1 MSLKLYNTYSG
12 SIEEF
17 HPIDSDHI
25 KMYVCGPTVYDRA
38 HIGNARPAVVFDI
51 LYRILKTLY
60 KKVTYVRNITDIDDK
75 IYNASLKKNISISE
89 LTKNTTLMYHEDIKE
104 LNVLPVDIEPKATD
118 HINDMIEFIKVLI
131 KNGSAYISNNHV
143 YFDVSSFDS
152 YGKLSK
158 KNKDDLIKGA
168 RIEVSEFKH
177 NPLDFVLWKPIDDKF
192 NFGWESP
199 WGKGRPGWHL
209 ECSVMSQKYLGEIF
223 DIHGGG
229 LDLVFPHHENEIAQ
243 SCSHNSNKKMANY
256 WIHNGHLNINGVKM
270 SKSLGNFFTV
280 HELLEKYKGEVIRFA
295 FLMTHY
301 SSPMNFTF
309 EALNQSKSILDR
321 WYNTLLNFEISYSDN
336 TNNIDQ
342 EVFNSLLDNMNT
354 PKAISILN
362 SRIDTLNKTPNSK
375 IAETFVNT
383 CRKLLGIMQY
393 DPKKWFCEVDCE
405 EREWIEKKI
414 KERNEAKQQKN
425 YQLADTIREELKK
438 KNILIEDTRT
448 GTIWKKL

>member
-1 MSLKLYNTYSG
+1 MNLRLYNSYSG
-12 SIEEF
+12 KTENF
-17 HPIDSDHI
+17 HPIDPDHI

-38 HIGNARPAVVFDI
+38 HIGNARPAVVFDV

-75 IYNASLKKNISISE
+75 IYKAAIEKNISISE
-89 LTKNTTLMYHEDIKE
+89 LTKNTTRMYHEDTEK

-118 HINDMIEFIKVLI
+118 HIDDMIEFIKTLL
-131 KNGSAYISNNHV
+131 KNSNAYISNGHI
-143 YFDVSSFDS
+143 YFDVSSFDF

-158 KNKDDLIKGA
+158 KNKNDLISGA
-168 RIEVSEFKH
+168 RIEISEYKR
-177 NPLDFVLWKPIDDKF
+177 NPLDFVLWKPIDNKF

-229 LDLVFPHHENEIAQ
+229 IDLVFPHHENEIAQ
-243 SCSHNSNKKMANY
+243 SCAHNSNKKMANY
-256 WIHNGHLNINGVKM
+256 WIHNGHLNINGIKM

-309 EALNQSKSILDR
+309 DVLNQAKNILDK
-321 WYNTLLNFEISYSDN
+321 WYNTLRNFKISNFED
-336 TNNIDQ
+336 ID
-342 EVFNSLLDNMNT
+342 EEILIALSDNMNT
-354 PKAISILN
+354 PKALSILN
-362 SRIDTLNKTPNSK
+362 SRIDILNKSQDLK
-375 IAETFVNT
+375 IAERFVNT
-383 CRKLLGIMQY
+383 CRKLLGIMQFN
-393 DPKKWFCEVDCE
+393 PQNWFCEIDSE
-405 EREWIEKKI
+405 KRQWIEEKI
-414 KERNEAKQQKN
+414 NERNKAKKQKD
-425 YQLADTIREELKK
+425 YQLADLIRDELKK
-438 KNILIEDTRT
+438 ENIIIEDTKS
-448 GTIWKKL
+448 GTVWKKV